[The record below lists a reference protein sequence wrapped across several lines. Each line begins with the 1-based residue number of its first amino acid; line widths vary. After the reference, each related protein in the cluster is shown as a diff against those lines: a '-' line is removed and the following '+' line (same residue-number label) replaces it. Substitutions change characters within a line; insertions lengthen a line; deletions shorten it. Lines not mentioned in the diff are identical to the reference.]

1 MKYASRH
8 ALYPVPNVFD
18 CVDDIIAARD
28 ARDAL
33 VVVRLGSEELFF
45 CVALRVTEFFLFVVV
60 RATTGVRTGLDMS
73 RDADDVVVRA
83 GATFVFCCFVVAR
96 DVVARDTVVF
106 VFVRAVVVRDVVC
119 VSLFCV
125 VRDIEF
131 ALRTAA
137 SAMPTPTIYAIMK
150 IQIRFIPCL

>member
-1 MKYASRH
+1 M
-8 ALYPVPNVFD
+8 FD

-33 VVVRLGSEELFF
+33 VVVRLDSEELFF
-45 CVALRVTEFFLFVVV
+45 CVVLRVTEFLLFVVV
-60 RATTGVRTGLDMS
+60 RATTGVRTGLDMP

-106 VFVRAVVVRDVVC
+106 VFVRAVVVC
-119 VSLFCV
+119 VSLLCV

-150 IQIRFIPCL
+150 MQIRFIPCL